1 MKIIPVIL
9 IAMTATTVHAA
20 EPTSQNESCEQI
32 RAQITAQ
39 TGVLAKPDIALL
51 GKLGANRE
59 CRFTLEEGFRAAWG
73 DKPMPKSYRSERED
87 D

>member
-9 IAMTATTVHAA
+9 VAMFVTTVHAA

-32 RAQITAQ
+32 RTQITAQ
-39 TGVLAKPDIALL
+39 TGVLAKPDIPLL
-51 GKLGANRE
+51 TKLGANRE

-73 DKPMPKSYRSERED
+73 DKPMPKRDRRERED

>member
-9 IAMTATTVHAA
+9 IAMSVTTAHAA
-20 EPTSQNESCEQI
+20 VPATQNESCEQI

-39 TGVLAKPDIALL
+39 TGVLAMPDVALL
-51 GKLGANRE
+51 RKVGANRE

-73 DKPMPKSYRSERED
+73 DKPMPKRDRSERED